1 MEISIRP
8 RKMNEIYRGYFS
20 MNLSVLDVFVL
31 SLLDRGLETP
41 YDLQRQGGISLGAS
55 SPALQRLVKANLIKR
70 GEGASATNRPRHQ
83 YQLTPSGKQAA
94 RSAWKPFLDS
104 DDPASDMDS
113 LLRVVDL
120 AAHYQADK
128 QKIRAF
134 LKRAADG
141 KSLLARQAGLSSK
154 ATRSGD
160 RVRYMGMRVRCDAA
174 RLLAE
179 AKTLLQIAGLFR
191 PTGEVE
197 AQHPLR

>member
-1 MEISIRP
+1 MTI
-8 RKMNEIYRGYFS
+8 
-20 MNLSVLDVFVL
+20 SVLDVFVL

-41 YDLQRQGGISLGAS
+41 YDLQRQGGLSLGAS
-55 SPALQRLVKANLIKR
+55 TPALRRLVKANFVKR
-70 GEGASATNRPRHQ
+70 TEGESATNRPRHQ
-83 YQLTPSGKQAA
+83 YQLTATGKREA
-94 RSAWKPFLDS
+94 RAAWKPFVDS
-104 DDPASDMDS
+104 DNPPSDLDS
-113 LLRVVDL
+113 LLRVVDM

-141 KSLLARQAGLSSK
+141 KSLLAQQAGLSSK

-160 RVRYMGMRVRCDAA
+160 RVLYQGMRVRCDAA

-197 AQHPLR
+197 GQQPLR